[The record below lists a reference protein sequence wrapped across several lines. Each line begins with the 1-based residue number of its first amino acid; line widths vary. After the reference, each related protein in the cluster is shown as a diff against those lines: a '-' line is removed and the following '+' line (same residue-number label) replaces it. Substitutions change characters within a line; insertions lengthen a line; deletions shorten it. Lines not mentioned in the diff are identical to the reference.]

1 MTHTQKSICVGIN
14 AGSLHGAAIFAH
26 LGAYS
31 SAPGCQLRPIRPMRS
46 WLSTSEALRSCSAVP
61 RWPPHHS
68 QPNDVA
74 LACEEKNSATVA
86 MLAARAQY
94 LRCCWQRPAPIG
106 RPASP
111 SLGTRNW
118 ARVACGAAGKP
129 AAGSSKP
136 AGAPK
141 ASGAPKAAKPAAAA
155 AKQPAKQA
163 TAAPAAAQ
171 DDKSGLCLIVGLGN
185 PGKERGIA
193 TAVLKIRR
201 LEEAVQWQPASYT
214 KCSFAPAERLG

>member
-1 MTHTQKSICVGIN
+1 MLGRLPSLPICWWGLT
-14 AGSLHGAAIFAH
+14 AARLAASSDPCAQCGHGCTN
-26 LGAYS
+26 G
-31 SAPGCQLRPIRPMRS
+31 
-46 WLSTSEALRSCSAVP
+46 EALRSCSAACTQDCAHK
-61 RWPPHHS
+61 WPPHHS
-68 QPNDVA
+68 QPIDVA

-86 MLAARAQY
+86 MLAARAQS

-118 ARVACGAAGKP
+118 ARVACDAAGKP

-155 AKQPAKQA
+155 ATQPAKQA
-163 TAAPAAAQ
+163 PAAQ

-214 KCSFAPAERLG
+214 KRSFAPAERLG